1 MVAVTNYVTSWNIAV
16 IRRRLECCP
25 CWCIAWHV
33 RHHNSDWGCGYHDRN
48 IRKGSDN
55 GQVDIGEAG
64 NNRALRTKWGR
75 FCTPMWRLV
84 VCEAVTLPSLVFRG
98 G

>member
-1 MVAVTNYVTSWNIAV
+1 VGITI
-16 IRRRLECCP
+16 
-25 CWCIAWHV
+25 
-33 RHHNSDWGCGYHDRN
+33 GN

-75 FCTPMWRLV
+75 FCTPMWRLM
-84 VCEAVTLPSLVFRG
+84 VC
-98 G
+98 